1 MEAII
6 DMDQNVKLIAMDLD
20 GTLTQH
26 RSLLGEENRAVLS
39 ELKQHYELLMVGAG
53 TCRRIFDQ
61 MQQFP
66 INIIGNYGMQESR
79 YTDENGFEL
88 IRSED
93 ASVDKAEV
101 LRRSA
106 AIRNKYALNTWAGE
120 TLEIHP
126 TGMLTFPVLGT
137 KAQIADKLSYDPDK
151 SKRAVMYPFVKEL
164 FYDYNVMIG
173 GSSSF
178 DIVPERFG
186 KKNALTRYMSE
197 HGYTMDQVVYCG
209 DDYAEGGND
218 HDVYAAGF
226 RFIKVDHY
234 QNFGRLIREA
244 GLLGD

>member
-1 MEAII
+1 
-6 DMDQNVKLIAMDLD
+6 MDQNVQLIAMDLD

-79 YTDENGFEL
+79 FTDENGFEL

-137 KAQIADKLSYDPDK
+137 KA
-151 SKRAVMYPFVKEL
+151 
-164 FYDYNVMIG
+164 
-173 GSSSF
+173 
-178 DIVPERFG
+178 
-186 KKNALTRYMSE
+186 
-197 HGYTMDQVVYCG
+197 
-209 DDYAEGGND
+209 
-218 HDVYAAGF
+218 
-226 RFIKVDHY
+226 
-234 QNFGRLIREA
+234 
-244 GLLGD
+244 

>member
-1 MEAII
+1 MNE
-6 DMDQNVKLIAMDLD
+6 NVKLIAMDLD

-26 RSLLGEENRAVLS
+26 RSPLGEENRAVLTT
-39 ELKQHYELLMVGAG
+39 LKQHYELLMVGAG
-53 TCRRIFDQ
+53 TSRRIFDQ

-66 INIIGNYGMQESR
+66 INIIGNYGMQEAR

-93 ASVDKAEV
+93 ASVDRAEV
-101 LRRSA
+101 LRRASA
-106 AIRNKYALNTWAGE
+106 LRNKFGLYNWAGE
-120 TLEIHP
+120 TIEIHP

-178 DIVPERFG
+178 DIVPGRFG
-186 KKNALTRYMSE
+186 KKNALTRYMEE
-197 HGYTMDQVVYCG
+197 HGYTKDQVIYCG
-209 DDYAEGGND
+209 DDFAEGGND
-218 HDVYAAGF
+218 HDVYASGF
-226 RFIKVDHY
+226 NFIKVDDY
-234 QNFGRLIREA
+234 RNFGRLVKEA